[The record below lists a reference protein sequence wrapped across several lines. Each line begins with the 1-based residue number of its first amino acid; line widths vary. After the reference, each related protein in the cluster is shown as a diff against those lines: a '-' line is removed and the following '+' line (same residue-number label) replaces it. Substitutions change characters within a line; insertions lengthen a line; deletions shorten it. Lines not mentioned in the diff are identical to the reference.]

1 MGDKVNLASSDAVKK
16 LQDMAKEVR
25 VCMFCTYDSS
35 NRLQTA
41 PMSANKVDD
50 DGNIW
55 FISDKNSKR
64 NTDLA
69 GNNTTDLI
77 FGDPAKENYISV
89 HGTSEILFDKEIIK
103 ELWNPIIKTW
113 FQGGVDDPNISV
125 IKVTTDDAYY
135 WDTKHG
141 KMVSFIKIMAG
152 AVTGKTMDDGIEG
165 KLSL

>member
-1 MGDKVNLASSDAVKK
+1 MGDKVNLANQDAVKK

-41 PMSANKVDD
+41 PMSTNKVDD
-50 DGNIW
+50 EGNIW

-64 NTDLA
+64 NEDLA
-69 GNNTTDLI
+69 TNDTTDLI

-89 HGTSEILFDKEIIK
+89 HGSSEILYDKNIIK
-103 ELWNPIIKTW
+103 DLWNPIVKTW

-125 IKVTTDDAYY
+125 IKVTPDDAYY

-141 KMVSFIKIMAG
+141 KMVSFLKIVAG
-152 AVTGKTMDDGIEG
+152 AVTGKTMDDGVEG
-165 KLSL
+165 KLTL

>member
-1 MGDKVNLASSDAVKK
+1 MGDKINLANQDAVKK
-16 LQDMAKEVR
+16 LQNMAKEVK
-25 VCMFCTYDSS
+25 VCMFCTYDST

-41 PMSANKVDD
+41 PMSTNKVDEE
-50 DGNIW
+50 GNIW
-55 FISDKNSKR
+55 FISDKNSQR

-69 GNNTTDLI
+69 GNDTTDLI

-89 HGTSEILFDKEIIK
+89 HGSSEVLYDKEIIK
-103 ELWNPIIKTW
+103 DLWNPIVKTW

-125 IKVTTDDAYY
+125 IKVTPDDAYY

-141 KMVSFIKIMAG
+141 KMVSFIKIIAG
-152 AVTGKTMDDGIEG
+152 AVTGKTMDDGVEG

>member
-1 MGDKVNLASSDAVKK
+1 MGDKVNLANEDAIKK
-16 LQDMAKEVR
+16 LQDMAKEVK
-25 VCMFCTYDSS
+25 VCMFCTFDAN

-50 DGNIW
+50 AGIFW

-64 NTDLA
+64 NEDLA
-69 GNNTTDLI
+69 SNTTTDLI

-89 HGTSEILFDKEIIK
+89 HGSSEVLFDKGIIK
-103 ELWNPIIKTW
+103 ELWNPIVKTW

-125 IKVTTDDAYY
+125 IKVTPDEAYY

-141 KMVSFIKIMAG
+141 KMVSFLKILAG
-152 AVTGKTMDDGIEG
+152 AVTGKTMDDGVEG
-165 KLSL
+165 KLTV

>member
-1 MGDKVNLASSDAVKK
+1 MGDKVNLSNQEAIKK
-16 LQDMAKEVR
+16 LQDMAKEVK

-41 PMSANKVDD
+41 PMSTNKVDD
-50 DGNIW
+50 NGDFW

-64 NTDLA
+64 NEDIKS
-69 GNNTTDLI
+69 NDITDLI

-89 HGTSEILFDKEIIK
+89 HGSSQLLFDKDIIK
-103 ELWNPIIKTW
+103 ELWNPIVKTW

-125 IKVTTDDAYY
+125 IKFTPDDAYY

-141 KMVSFIKIMAG
+141 KMVSFLKIVAG
-152 AVTGKTMDDGIEG
+152 AVTGKTMDDGVEG
-165 KLSL
+165 KLTL